1 MEDKQLPTKDI
12 KPVVTGSVRTKKKSL
27 GAKFADTFLKDDISN
42 VKAYIVTDV
51 IIPGI
56 TRALHDCICGAADM
70 IFYGSLR
77 GSSKGAASRVSYRSM
92 YDRGPSERR
101 DAQSTRRDRAYAFD
115 DICFETRSDAE
126 EVFSAMEDILDQYSI
141 VSVGDYLDL
150 CGISGTSTD
159 QKHGWTSLANAE
171 IERDRAGQYYIRMP
185 KAMPIAMMK

>member
-1 MEDKQLPTKDI
+1 MEDKKQVTKDI
-12 KPVVTGSVRTKKKSL
+12 KPVIKGSVRTKKKSL
-27 GAKFADTFLKDDISN
+27 GTKFAETFLKDDISN

-56 TRALHDCICGAADM
+56 TRALHDCVCGAADM
-70 IFYGSLR
+70 IFYGQLR
-77 GSSKGAASRVSYRSM
+77 GGGKGPSSRVSYRSM
-92 YDRGPSERR
+92 YDRSDPRDRR
-101 DAQSTRRDRAYAFD
+101 DAVKRDRAYAFD
-115 DICFETRSDAE
+115 DICFETRADAE
-126 EVFSAMEDILDQYSI
+126 EVLSAMEDILDQYSI

-159 QKHGWTSLANAE
+159 QKHGWTSLANAD

>member
-1 MEDKQLPTKDI
+1 MEDKPVKDI
-12 KPVVTGSVRTKKKSL
+12 RPVVTGSVKTKKKSL
-27 GAKFADTFLKDDISN
+27 GTKFAETFLKDDISN

-56 TRALHDCICGAADM
+56 TRAMHDCICGAADM

-77 GSSKGAASRVSYRSM
+77 GGSKGPTSRVSYRSM
-92 YDRGPSERR
+92 YDRGASERR
-101 DAQSTRRDRAYAFD
+101 DATPKRDRAYAFD

-126 EVFSAMEDILDQYSI
+126 EVLSAMEDILDQYNI

-159 QKHGWTSLANAE
+159 QKHGWPSLANVQ
-171 IERDRAGQYYIRMP
+171 IERDRDGSYYIRMP